1 MILRLTELDYIE
13 IDPPEFG
20 YRTELRRALDVAETD
35 VDTELVDNGVENDT
49 RMCKVPRFLF
59 DTAIAGA
66 ATRAQWIIDNQ
77 GDELTLDLGTEH
89 TGFFPFG
96 PDYGDVGEFT
106 VVITAKKFTG
116 VLQAPYLHFGLQL
129 EMVLQG
135 THDNVPIDPIDEG
148 ILQIGEVT
156 GLMYPQES
164 IDNPYE
170 YGIKSQV
177 GAGGFTEHGN
187 GGYNKHVSDFILRC
201 NTSKAAALAQW
212 FTLYA
217 RWEVFSVLTGA
228 NFYLFGVVRGD
239 GTYQVKQIEPTIT
252 IEHVNHEHFNIAL
265 RLQEA
270 YA

>member
-1 MILRLTELDYIE
+1 MILRKTVLDYIE

-20 YRTELRRALDVAETD
+20 YRTELRRALEVAETD
-35 VDTELVDNGVENDT
+35 VDTDLTDNGKEFDT
-49 RMCKVPRFLF
+49 RVCKVPRFLF
-59 DTAIAGA
+59 DTHIAGA

-77 GDELTLDLGTEH
+77 GDTLTLDLGLTH

-106 VVITAKKFTG
+106 VIISAKKFTG

-135 THDNVPIDPIDEG
+135 THANVPITAINEG
-148 ILQIGEVT
+148 NLQIGTVT

-170 YGIKSQV
+170 YGIISQV
-177 GAGGFTEHGN
+177 GAAGFTESSN
-187 GGYNKHVSDFILRC
+187 NNYDKHVSDFILRC
-201 NTSKAAALAQW
+201 NTSKAAAIAQY
-212 FTLYA
+212 FTNVA
-217 RWEVFSVLTGA
+217 RWQAFSVITDT
-228 NFYLFGVVRGD
+228 NYYLFGIVRGD
-239 GTYQVKQIEPTIT
+239 GTYSVKQIEPVIT
-252 IEHVNHEHFNIAL
+252 FEHVNHEHFNVAL